1 MLMEKKALIVIDI
14 QNDFLPGG
22 TLAVPQSDTI
32 LPIVNN
38 LIEHFDHVILTQD
51 WHPKNHCSFASSYP
65 EKMPY
70 DTINLD
76 YGPQILWP
84 DHCVEGTKG
93 ADFHTSLQVEKA
105 QLILRKGYNQEIDSY
120 SAFFENDQ
128 KTPTGLQVY
137 LKEHGFT
144 KLAMCGLATDFC
156 VGFSALHAIQC
167 GFKVSVSL
175 NACAGIDLNG
185 SLNTMLKIM
194 NESGIELLMAS

>member
-1 MLMEKKALIVIDI
+1 MEKEALLVIDV

-22 TLAVPQSDTI
+22 ALAVPQGDAI
-32 LPIVNN
+32 LPAINN
-38 LIEHFDHVILTQD
+38 LINHFDHVILTQD
-51 WHPKNHCSFASSYP
+51 WHPKNHCSFASCYP
-65 EKMPY
+65 EKKPY

-84 DHCVEGTKG
+84 DHCIQGTQGAEFYPSLRVER
-93 ADFHTSLQVEKA
+93 A
-105 QLILRKGYNQEIDSY
+105 QLILRKGYNQKMDSY
-120 SAFFENDQ
+120 SAFLENDQ

-144 KLAMCGLATDFC
+144 KLVMCGLATDFC

-175 NACAGIDLNG
+175 NACAGIDVNE
-185 SLNTMLKIM
+185 SLNTMLKTM
-194 NESGIELLMAS
+194 NEAGIELLMVS

>member
-1 MLMEKKALIVIDI
+1 MEKKALLVIDV

-22 TLAVPQSDTI
+22 ALAVPQGDAI
-32 LPIVNN
+32 LPAVNN
-38 LIEHFDHVILTQD
+38 LINHFDHVILTQD
-51 WHPKNHCSFASSYP
+51 WHPKNHCSFASCYP
-65 EKMPY
+65 EKKPY

-84 DHCVEGTKG
+84 DHCIQGTQG
-93 ADFHTSLQVEKA
+93 AEFYPSLRVEKA
-105 QLILRKGYNQEIDSY
+105 QLILRKGYNPKMDSY
-120 SAFFENDQ
+120 SAFLENDQ

-144 KLAMCGLATDFC
+144 KLVMCGLATDFC

-175 NACAGIDLNG
+175 NACAGIDVNE
-185 SLNTMLKIM
+185 SLNTMLKTM
-194 NESGIELLMAS
+194 NEAGIELLMAS

>member
-1 MLMEKKALIVIDI
+1 MEKKVLIVIDV

-22 TLAVPQSDTI
+22 ALAVPQSDII
-32 LPIVNN
+32 LPAVNN
-38 LIEHFDHVILTQD
+38 LIDHFDHVILTQD
-51 WHPKNHCSFASSYP
+51 WHPKNHSSFASAYP
-65 EKMPY
+65 EKTPY
-70 DTINLD
+70 DTVTLD

-84 DHCVEGTKG
+84 DHCVQGTQG
-93 ADFHTSLQVEKA
+93 AAFHSSLRVEKA
-105 QLILRKGYNQEIDSY
+105 QLILRKGYNQKIDSY

-128 KTPTGLQVY
+128 KTPTGLKLY

-144 KLAMCGLATDFC
+144 KLTMCGLATDFC

-185 SLNTMLKIM
+185 SLNTMLKTM
-194 NESGIELLMAS
+194 NKAGIELLMVS

>member
-1 MLMEKKALIVIDI
+1 MEKKALIVIDV

-22 TLAVPQSDTI
+22 ALMVPQSDTI
-32 LPIVNN
+32 LPAVNN
-38 LIEHFDHVILTQD
+38 LIDHFDHVILTQE
-51 WHPKNHCSFASSYP
+51 WHPKSHCSFASSYP
-65 EKMPY
+65 KKTPY
-70 DTINLD
+70 DTVDLD
-76 YGPQILWP
+76 YGPQTLWP
-84 DHCVEGTKG
+84 DHCIQGTQG
-93 ADFHTSLQVEKA
+93 AKFHTSLKVEKA

-128 KTPTGLQVY
+128 KTPTGLQLY

-167 GFKVSVSL
+167 GFKVSVLL

-185 SLNTMLKIM
+185 SLNTMLKTM
-194 NESGIELLMAS
+194 NESNIELLMAS

>member
-1 MLMEKKALIVIDI
+1 MEKKALIVIDV

-22 TLAVPQSDTI
+22 ALAVPQSDII
-32 LPIVNN
+32 LPTVNN
-38 LIEHFDHVILTQD
+38 LIDHFDHVILTQD

-65 EKMPY
+65 EKTPY
-70 DTINLD
+70 DTVDLN

-84 DHCVEGTKG
+84 DHCIQGTKG
-93 ADFHTSLQVEKA
+93 AEFHASLKVEKA
-105 QLILRKGYNQEIDSY
+105 QLILRKGYNQKIDSY

-128 KTPTGLQVY
+128 KTSTGLHAY

-144 KLAMCGLATDFC
+144 KLTMCGLATDYC
-156 VGFSALHAIQC
+156 VGFSALHAIKC

-185 SLNTMLKIM
+185 SLHTMLKTM
-194 NESGIELLMAS
+194 NESNVELLMAS

>member
-1 MLMEKKALIVIDI
+1 MEKKALIVIDV

-22 TLAVPQSDTI
+22 ALAVPQSDTI

-38 LIEHFDHVILTQD
+38 LIDHFDHVILTQD
-51 WHPKNHCSFASSYP
+51 WHPQNHCSFASSYSQ
-65 EKMPY
+65 KRLY
-70 DTINLD
+70 DTIDLD

-84 DHCVEGTKG
+84 DHCRQGTQG
-93 ADFHTSLQVEKA
+93 AEFHPSLRVEKA
-105 QLILRKGYNQEIDSY
+105 QLILRKGYNQRIDSY

-128 KTPTGLQVY
+128 KTSTGLQVY

-185 SLNTMLKIM
+185 SLNTMLKTM
-194 NESGIELLMAS
+194 NESGVELLMAS

>member
-1 MLMEKKALIVIDI
+1 MEKKALIVIDV

-22 TLAVPQSDTI
+22 ALAVPQSDII
-32 LPIVNN
+32 LPAVNN
-38 LIEHFDHVILTQD
+38 LIGHFDHVILTQD

-65 EKMPY
+65 GKTPY
-70 DTINLD
+70 DTVNLD

-84 DHCVEGTKG
+84 DHCIQGTQG
-93 ADFHTSLQVEKA
+93 AEFHTSLRVEKA
-105 QLILRKGYNQEIDSY
+105 QLILRKGYNQKIDSY

-137 LKEHGFT
+137 LKENGFT

-185 SLNTMLKIM
+185 SLNTMLKTM